1 MRRKTTQKSARF
13 PVEQCSS
20 PYPGHYSPAFAF
32 SAIPYPHS
40 QRITLRLTCPKAA
53 IRAYHVPCLSHDW
66 VRVCLS
72 TGGHTATYLYPLQ
85 RYPTTY
91 LLVRACQQFG
101 LVNRYGVYQQFTW
114 VTHASQPS
122 ASTRYC
128 SEHLRPASRRGRT
141 REGAHC
147 QKNFTPHRCQ

>member
-66 VRVCLS
+66 VRVCLFAGDLFFDDVFRPLTRT
-72 TGGHTATYLYPLQ
+72 TGRIT
-85 RYPTTY
+85 
-91 LLVRACQQFG
+91 F
-101 LVNRYGVYQQFTW
+101 LVNAYQQI
-114 VTHASQPS
+114 
-122 ASTRYC
+122 R
-128 SEHLRPASRRGRT
+128 
-141 REGAHC
+141 
-147 QKNFTPHRCQ
+147 HRNADDVY